1 MADLSKLSTED
12 LLALKSGDLSK
23 VSTQGL
29 MILKGQTAP
38 EKQTLHTEDTIY
50 DPVTGVPL
58 SSPAY
63 GPETTGATNVAR
75 KVLTGAAALPVS
87 TAMGV
92 ARGSGAIGIPQALS
106 KLTGG
111 KYGDELAN
119 AVGQIEKG
127 MEQQGGEY
135 LQKGAN
141 IVGQAAPF
149 VMSGMPSAM
158 GSKAAPLS
166 TDITSKIMG
175 LSEKIPALPSY
186 AKNVIGGTG
195 VGAASG
201 LVTPEAPTANLADYL
216 REKAIGTG
224 VSAATGG
231 AIPAVVEPAA
241 KLTGSLLRKGLGIST
256 GAGEQAIGEAYKAG
270 KTGNQT
276 FLENIKGNVPVADV
290 LDIANKDLTKIGQKL
305 SNDYRSGMVDISKDK
320 SVLDFG
326 NINQALDD
334 AKSMVTYKGQ
344 TVNKS
349 AAKKVEEAQKE
360 VSKWQS
366 LDPAEYHTPEGM
378 DKLKQ
383 KIGSILE
390 DIPYEQR
397 TARKAV
403 QDIYTSIKAEIANQ
417 APTYNKVMKDYHEG
431 MELVN
436 DIKKT
441 LSLGKGKNAETGI
454 KKLQSIMRNNAN
466 TSWGNRL
473 EVAKKLEEQGGG
485 ELMPALAG
493 QALNAWTPRGI
504 VGQGADIGAAL
515 MALTNP
521 SALGAIPLTSPRAMG
536 MTAYGLGKVA
546 PGETGKNLAK
556 LLTIQGM
563 NRMNQGE

>member
-38 EKQTLHTEDTIY
+38 EKQTLYTEDTIY
-50 DPVTGVPL
+50 DPMGGII

-63 GPETTGATNVAR
+63 GPETTGWTDISR

-92 ARGSGAIGIPQALS
+92 AKGSGAIGIPQALS

-149 VMSGMPSAM
+149 VMGGMQ
-158 GSKAAPLS
+158 GSPLA
-166 TDITSKIMG
+166 TDITSKTMG
-175 LSEKIPALPSY
+175 LAQKIPALPSY

-195 VGAASG
+195 VGALAG
-201 LVTPEAPTANLADYL
+201 LTAPEAPTANLSDYL

-276 FLENIKGNVPVADV
+276 FLQNIKGNVPVADV

-349 AAKKVEEAQKE
+349 AAKKVAEAQKE
-360 VSKWQS
+360 VSKWES

-436 DIKKT
+436 DIKRT
-441 LSLGKGKNAETGI
+441 LSLGEGKNAETGI

>member
-29 MILKGQTAP
+29 MTLKGQTAP
-38 EKQTLHTEDTIY
+38 EKQTLYTEETVY
-50 DPVTGVPL
+50 DPATGVPL
-58 SSPAY
+58 SSPSY

-87 TAMGV
+87 VATGV
-92 ARGSGAIGIPQALS
+92 ARSSGAVGIPQLVG
-106 KLTGG
+106 KLLGSNV
-111 KYGDELAN
+111 GDEGVKAL
-119 AVGQIEKG
+119 GQIEKG
-127 MEQQGGEY
+127 MEQQGGKY
-135 LQKGAN
+135 LQQGAN
-141 IVGQAAPF
+141 IVGQAAPYL
-149 VMSGMPSAM
+149 MGGMQ
-158 GSKAAPLS
+158 GSPLA
-166 TDITSKIMG
+166 TDITSKVMG
-175 LSEKIPALPSY
+175 LAQKIPALPSY
-186 AKNVIGGTG
+186 AQKVVGGTG
-195 VGAASG
+195 VGAIAG
-201 LVTPEAPTANLADYL
+201 LAAPEAPTANLADYL

-224 VSAATGG
+224 VSATTGG

-241 KLTGSLLRKGLGIST
+241 KLTGSLLKKGLGIST

-270 KTGNQT
+270 KTGNKA
-276 FLENIKGNVPVADV
+276 FLENIKGNVPVSDV
-290 LDIANKDLTKIGQKL
+290 LDIANKDLNKIGQDL
-305 SNDYRSGMVDISKDK
+305 SSKYRSGMVDITKDK

-326 NINQALDD
+326 NINQALAD
-334 AKSMVTYKGQ
+334 AKAMVTFKGQ

-349 AAKKVEEAQKE
+349 AAQKVAEAQKE

-366 LDPAEYHTPEGM
+366 LDPAEFHTPEGM

-390 DIPYEQR
+390 DIPYEQKA
-397 TARKAV
+397 ARKAI
-403 QDIYTSIKAEIANQ
+403 QDIYGSIKVEIANQ

-441 LSLGKGKNAETGI
+441 LSLGEGKNAETGI

-515 MALTNP
+515 MAFTNP
-521 SALGAIPLTSPRAMG
+521 SALAAIPLTSPRAMG

>member
-1 MADLSKLSTED
+1 MAADLSKLSTED

-29 MILKGQTAP
+29 MTLKGQVAP

-58 SSPAY
+58 SSPTY
-63 GPETTGATNVAR
+63 GPETTGGTNVAR

-87 TAMGV
+87 VATGV
-92 ARGSGAIGIPQALS
+92 ARGSGAVGIPQLVS
-106 KLTGG
+106 KLLGSNV
-111 KYGDELAN
+111 GDEGVKAL
-119 AVGQIEKG
+119 GQIEKG

-141 IVGQAAPF
+141 IAGQVAPW
-149 VMSGMPSAM
+149 VMSGMK
-158 GSKAAPLS
+158 GSPLS
-166 TDITSKIMG
+166 TDITSKVMG

-186 AKNVIGGTG
+186 AQKVIGGTA
-195 VGAASG
+195 VGG
-201 LVTPEAPTANLADYL
+201 LAGAVAPEAPTANLADYL
-216 REKAIGTG
+216 REKSIGTG

-231 AIPAVVEPAA
+231 AIPAVVEPGA
-241 KLTGSLLRKGLGIST
+241 KLVGSLLKKGLGIST

-270 KTGNQT
+270 KTGNKT
-276 FLENIKGNVPVADV
+276 FLENIKGDVPVSDV
-290 LDIANKDLTKIGQKL
+290 LDIANKDLNKIGQDL
-305 SNDYRSGMVDISKDK
+305 SSKYRSGMVDISKDK
-320 SVLDFG
+320 AVLDFG
-326 NINQALDD
+326 NINQAIAD
-334 AKSMVTYKGQ
+334 AKNIVTYKGQ

-349 AAKKVEEAQKE
+349 AAQKVAEAQKE

-366 LDPAEYHTPEGM
+366 LDPNEFHTPEGM

-403 QDIYTSIKAEIANQ
+403 QDIYGSIRSEIANQ
-417 APTYNKVMKDYHEG
+417 APTYNKVMRDYHEG

-441 LSLGKGKNAETGI
+441 LSLGEGKNAETGI

-515 MALTNP
+515 MAFNNP
-521 SALGAIPLTSPRAMG
+521 SALAAIPLTSPRAMG
-536 MTAYGLGKVA
+536 MTAYGFGKVA

-556 LLTIQGM
+556 LLTIQGI